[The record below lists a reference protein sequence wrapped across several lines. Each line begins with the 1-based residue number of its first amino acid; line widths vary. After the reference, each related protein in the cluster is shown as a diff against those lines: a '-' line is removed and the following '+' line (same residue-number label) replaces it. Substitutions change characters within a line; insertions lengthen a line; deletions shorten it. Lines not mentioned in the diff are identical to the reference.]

1 MAALGSLVVKLA
13 LDYAQ
18 YTSGLSKSEQ
28 DSVAFAK
35 RVQDQVDQ
43 LKTRVATTVGSV
55 AGLLAAGLSI
65 NAFKGLLEGVVA
77 SAAGLEDL
85 ATQAGTTVEAL
96 SGLSSV
102 GKFSDMGADQ
112 IAAAMNKLTKNL
124 TSVTEESAGTGK
136 AIRAMGLDVQAFGA
150 LKPEEQMMTVAK
162 SLATFEDGAS
172 KSAVAMAL
180 WGKEGAKMLPFLKDL
195 ADVGDLQAKVTT
207 EQAAAAAA
215 YDDNLTR
222 ITSSSEAWKTELV
235 MGMIPALD
243 NAAQAYL
250 DVMNGTGGL
259 RDEVRQLNTDGS
271 IAEWTRNAIKGVTY
285 VMDVFSGLKA
295 VVKSVG
301 SYWGA
306 LAATATETVS
316 GLGAAAARA
325 TKRDFAGAASELS
338 GIAGRVRT
346 VWSSLGDDLGDI
358 WGEQT
363 LGSKLRARIDELAT
377 AGKAATEAK
386 KQLDATGLGV
396 SDKNGSAAIGKVD
409 PTIKAYA
416 DLTAS
421 IREKIAAQ
429 GLELETGGKLTESEK
444 LALDVKKL
452 VEKGSITA
460 TQATSAEMQA
470 LMGLLSVMEAETA
483 AEAKRVKQLD
493 ELTAARDR
501 EVTAAMGETASL
513 QQQLKTQNESNQAIG
528 LSATALAA
536 LEAARLSDAAAAKE
550 RMAAIVQEKEGNT
563 TLADQYLEQASLL
576 RDLAAARKG
585 GARARE
591 ELDIWN
597 SIESTAKN
605 VWTSVTEQ
613 GQSAWKRIG
622 QTLKASV
629 LDLLWQIT
637 AKRWLISIG
646 ASLGVPGAAQAASAA
661 SGAGTG
667 MLSSMGGSL
676 LGGAT
681 FGSVGSYAS
690 TGFMNTLF
698 GTGTAAGWGAGG
710 AIGGANGLAM
720 QLGAAAPWLLGGLA
734 VLSLI
739 KSLDKGKTYHS
750 GGLGSYS
757 AAGGSAVGDAVK
769 GQGLDFGLSS
779 RDYRAASEGAAVDMA
794 RAVVG
799 LLDSTASTFGKEAG
813 YYAATAFA
821 DDSSKSGAWGA
832 LMLRLGDRVLLD
844 WGKGADKWPGREFA
858 DGEAG
863 AKEYAAA
870 VAKDVRDYL
879 IAQTPDWADAMLS
892 ALGDTPT
899 LETLSA
905 VVGQI
910 NQAANALEGMGRA
923 SQAFAAMTD
932 AATAAL
938 IKGLGGGASA
948 ASVLDGYYQAF
959 YTEQERT
966 ALATARL
973 TEQMAALGVAM
984 PKDHVAFRALV
995 DAAIASGKPELAAAL
1010 INLSGAFNAVTS
1022 TAGTAADA
1030 ARQAAAATT
1039 QALRAAIDREKAQWQ
1054 TAADAAST
1062 LRDEVQ
1068 GIFDVLADGISG
1080 LRADAWGTEG
1090 TAAVAQRYI
1099 TDSIAAAMTTGV
1111 LPDAAGLAD
1120 AIGAARTG
1128 ISGGQY
1134 ASDAERSYAALV
1146 LAGQLETLHAVA
1158 GDQLTEAERQYRA
1171 AQTQIEQLDK
1181 TLAYWQQQ
1189 VDLSQGQIDEIKTVA
1204 EAVRDLQETLKPG
1217 STGRG
1222 GAGGN
1227 GARGGVMLNTS
1238 ASSMDAYRSLAEGP
1252 PTVYTRDANGNGG
1265 SFQDTA
1271 NWAQVGGRWI
1281 NISGQTMA
1289 NQEDYWAARLQ
1300 HAYDSPAAD
1309 MASTWQQLTSG
1320 MFAGDASRLIAAA
1333 RGAGLSENVIASYVH
1348 EFMPKLAVGTNYIP
1362 EDGPYYLHK
1371 GEAVQPAAYN
1381 PVLGNGGAMA
1391 NTARLEA
1398 AFARFEAR
1406 MASVEGAIREGNRH
1420 AATTADALDGARDG
1434 NALVFKQQESVFA

>member
-1 MAALGSLVVKLA
+1 MSRLQRLVV
-13 LDYAQ
+13 
-18 YTSGLSKSEQ
+18 E
-28 DSVAFAK
+28 
-35 RVQDQVDQ
+35 
-43 LKTRVATTVGSV
+43 
-55 AGLLAAGLSI
+55 LAAEI
-65 NAFKGLLEGVVA
+65 RQYMA
-77 SAAGLEDL
+77 
-85 ATQAGTTVEAL
+85 
-96 SGLSSV
+96 
-102 GKFSDMGADQ
+102 DMG
-112 IAAAMNKLTKNL
+112 T
-124 TSVTEESAGTGK
+124 
-136 AIRAMGLDVQAFGA
+136 
-150 LKPEEQMMTVAK
+150 
-162 SLATFEDGAS
+162 
-172 KSAVAMAL
+172 
-180 WGKEGAKMLPFLKDL
+180 
-195 ADVGDLQAKVTT
+195 
-207 EQAAAAAA
+207 
-215 YDDNLTR
+215 
-222 ITSSSEAWKTELV
+222 
-235 MGMIPALD
+235 
-243 NAAQAYL
+243 
-250 DVMNGTGGL
+250 
-259 RDEVRQLNTDGS
+259 
-271 IAEWTRNAIKGVTY
+271 
-285 VMDVFSGLKA
+285 
-295 VVKSVG
+295 
-301 SYWGA
+301 
-306 LAATATETVS
+306 AATATEAAGTRIERANKGMAEAAKDVAR
-316 GLGAAAARA
+316 GQADMADAAVQVAGRMGPMGGAVAAAAAVVAGYALVSYKAAQENTALVRAIALSGNQAGVTAGQLHSMAAAASDVVGTHGQAAQAIGAMVGNGKVAAENLQALTVTALNAQRTLGMGVEDTVKRYEELGEAPTKASRKLNEAMGYLNAETYRRIQALEDMGKKDEAAALAQLSYAKGLDDA
-325 TKRDFAGAASELS
+325 TKKVEASLGTVQRAWRSVGEAATWAWDKFLGLGRKDEAQDSLDKLRAELAGKERQLRSGFANTSGGAAVGLRGTSEARRSALEADAEALREQIRLLGRAGATAAQNAADSAKWQAAKIEALDRNRAAEKLLMTQADKRAEAMKLANEDLKLGYITASEHAVRVAAAEKQFADQVHRGNDGARERAALLKAQQQGLDDLINAILAREKAEHAADLAASKALADVTERAEKAALSSAEQVEKQLELNAAIGLTRQEVVALESARLEEQAASKERRAALADEIDWSGKLGDALRDEAAALYALAKAKRDGAAKQAGVDADKRLQRQVATLEKEGIRAAERIEESLTDALMRGFESGKGFAANLVDTVSNLFRTLVLRPIVSAIVSPVAGAITGAMGLPGAANAATSAGNLMGAGAGLYNSFATSSVGGALGLSVPYVDVLGAGAAQS
-338 GIAGRVRT
+338 GI
-346 VWSSLGDDLGDI
+346 L
-358 WGEQT
+358 
-363 LGSKLRARIDELAT
+363 
-377 AGKAATEAK
+377 
-386 KQLDATGLGV
+386 
-396 SDKNGSAAIGKVD
+396 
-409 PTIKAYA
+409 
-416 DLTAS
+416 
-421 IREKIAAQ
+421 
-429 GLELETGGKLTESEK
+429 
-444 LALDVKKL
+444 
-452 VEKGSITA
+452 
-460 TQATSAEMQA
+460 TSA
-470 LMGLLSVMEAETA
+470 GS
-483 AEAKRVKQLD
+483 
-493 ELTAARDR
+493 
-501 EVTAAMGETASL
+501 
-513 QQQLKTQNESNQAIG
+513 
-528 LSATALAA
+528 
-536 LEAARLSDAAAAKE
+536 
-550 RMAAIVQEKEGNT
+550 
-563 TLADQYLEQASLL
+563 
-576 RDLAAARKG
+576 
-585 GARARE
+585 
-591 ELDIWN
+591 
-597 SIESTAKN
+597 
-605 VWTSVTEQ
+605 
-613 GQSAWKRIG
+613 
-622 QTLKASV
+622 
-629 LDLLWQIT
+629 
-637 AKRWLISIG
+637 SIG
-646 ASLGVPGAAQAASAA
+646 AALP
-661 SGAGTG
+661 
-667 MLSSMGGSL
+667 
-676 LGGAT
+676 
-681 FGSVGSYAS
+681 
-690 TGFMNTLF
+690 
-698 GTGTAAGWGAGG
+698 W
-710 AIGGANGLAM
+710 IGGI
-720 QLGAAAPWLLGGLA
+720 LA
-734 VLSLI
+734 VASLI

-769 GQGLDFGLSS
+769 GQGLDFDLSS

-832 LMLRLGDRVLLD
+832 LMLRLGDKVLLD

-879 IAQTPDWADAMLS
+879 ITQTPDWADAMLS

-899 LETLSA
+899 LENLSA

-910 NQAANALEGMGRA
+910 NQAATALEGMGRA

-1030 ARQAAAATT
+1030 AARAAAATT
-1039 QALRAAIDREKAQWQ
+1039 QALRAAIDREKQQWQ

-1289 NQEDYWAARLQ
+1289 NEEDYWAARLQ

-1420 AATTADALDGARDG
+1420 AATTADVLDSVRDG
-1434 NALVFKQQESVFA
+1434 NALVSKNQESVFA